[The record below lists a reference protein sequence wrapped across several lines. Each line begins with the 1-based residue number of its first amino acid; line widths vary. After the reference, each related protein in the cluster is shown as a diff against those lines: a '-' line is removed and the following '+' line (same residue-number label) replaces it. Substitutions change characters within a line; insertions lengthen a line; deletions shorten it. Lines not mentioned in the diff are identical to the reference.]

1 MYITAEVGAQAMAA
15 RNKLKGG
22 AGQQATPV
30 ARPRIGMKRSLTGV
44 QTTPL
49 DQIKPN
55 RRNPKTHSGKQI
67 RQIAN
72 SIVAFGFTNP
82 ILTDEHGEILAG
94 HGRYQAA
101 KLLGLTT
108 VPVIVAAGL
117 SRAKRRA
124 LAIADNKIA
133 ENAGWDRERLAVEIP
148 ELTALLSEEGLD
160 ISILGFE
167 PVEIDQLGADF
178 EEVSSDPEDSIEP
191 NWLEMPRVTQPGD
204 LWVLGNHRLMCG
216 DARRADHI
224 SKLMTRCRAD
234 MSFLDPPYNVR
245 IAGVVGRGK
254 TKHSEFAMASGEMS
268 SSSFVRFLT
277 TVLGAAA
284 AVSRDGAVHFVCMD
298 WRHIG
303 ELLAAANPV
312 YGAAL
317 NLVVWAKTNAGQG
330 SFYRSAHELIG
341 VFRVGTTAHLNNI
354 ELGRHGRSRSNVW
367 HYAGV
372 NSFRAGRMDELR
384 SHPTA
389 KPVAL
394 VADAIKDCTRRGDIV
409 LDTFCGSGTTI
420 MAAERVGRH
429 ARAVEIEPRFVDVA
443 IRRWQAFTRSDAIHA
458 VSGLSFDETAANSW
472 DRTRRTSSGAK

>member
-1 MYITAEVGAQAMAA
+1 MQ
-15 RNKLKGG
+15 
-22 AGQQATPV
+22 
-30 ARPRIGMKRSLTGV
+30 RIAVDAL
-44 QTTPL
+44 
-49 DQIKPN
+49 KPN
-55 RRNPKTHSGKQI
+55 PHNARTHSRKQI

-72 SIVAFGFTNP
+72 SITTFGFLVP
-82 ILTDEHGEILAG
+82 ILIDDGGVIIAG
-94 HGRYQAA
+94 HGRYAA
-101 KLLGLTT
+101 AALLGLQE
-108 VPVIVAAGL
+108 VPVIRVAGL
-117 SRAKRRA
+117 SEAKRRA

-133 ENAGWDRERLAVEIP
+133 QNAGWDREQLAVEIP
-148 ELTALLSEEGLD
+148 ELTDLLIAEGVD

-167 PVEIDQLGADF
+167 PAEIDQLQADF
-178 EEVSSDPEDSIEP
+178 EAESSDPQDSIEP
-191 NWLEMPRVTQPGD
+191 HWFDMAAVSQPGD
-204 LWVLGNHRLMCG
+204 LWLLGNHRLMCA
-216 DARRADHI
+216 DARCAGDVC
-224 SKLMTRCRAD
+224 KLMASCRAD
-234 MSFLDPPYNVR
+234 LAFLDPPYNVR
-245 IAGVVGRGK
+245 IAGAVGRGK

-268 SSSFVRFLT
+268 SPDFVRFLGS
-277 TVLGAAA
+277 VLDAAT

-303 ELLAAANPV
+303 ELLAAANPI

-341 VFRVGTTAHLNNI
+341 VFRVGEIAHLNNI

-372 NSFRAGRMDELR
+372 NAFRAGRMDELR

-409 LDTFCGSGTTI
+409 LDTFSGSGTTI

-429 ARAVEIEPRFVDVA
+429 ARALELEPRFVDVA
-443 IRRWQAFTRSDAIHA
+443 IRRWQAFTRRDAIHA
-458 VSGLSFDETAANSW
+458 PSGLSFDEIAT
-472 DRTRRTSSGAK
+472 TSSEPARQASSRAK

>member
-1 MYITAEVGAQAMAA
+1 MHMTAEIGPQAMPA

-22 AGQQATPV
+22 AGHQATPV
-30 ARPRIGMKRSLTGV
+30 ARRRIGMKGSLTGV

-55 RRNPKTHSGKQI
+55 PRNPKTHSGKQI

-72 SIVAFGFTNP
+72 SIVAFGFTNT

-101 KLLGLTT
+101 QLLGLTT

-133 ENAGWDRERLAVEIP
+133 ENAGWDRERLALEIP
-148 ELTALLSEEGLD
+148 ELTDLLGADGLD

-167 PVEIDQLGADF
+167 PVELDQLQTDF
-178 EEVSSDPEDSIEP
+178 EASSADPQDSIEP
-191 NWLEMPRVTQPGD
+191 NWLDMPRVSQPGD
-204 LWVLGNHRLMCG
+204 LWVLGNHRLMCA

-224 SKLMTRCRAD
+224 SKLMTSCRAD

-268 SSSFVRFLT
+268 SADFVRFLT
-277 TVLGAAA
+277 TALGAAA

-317 NLVVWAKTNAGQG
+317 NLVVWAKTNSGQG

-341 VFRVGTTAHLNNI
+341 VFRVGKTAHLNNV

-443 IRRWQAFTRSDAIHA
+443 IRRWQAFTRIDAIHA
-458 VSGLSFDETAANSW
+458 VSGLSFDETAANSS
-472 DRTRRTSSGAK
+472 DRARRTSSSAK